1 MSDLTARRARPA
13 LLLLLLLAGWL
24 GLGVATA
31 GPAAAHA
38 ELVSTDPGEG
48 ARLDEV
54 PGQVTLRFSEGV
66 SLGAGYARVL
76 GEGGERVDTGA
87 PSVDGGTVTVPLRD
101 GLPEASYVVTYRIVS
116 ADSHPISG
124 AFAFVVGDGELA
136 DAGAVADDADVDP
149 VVAAALPASRALG
162 FAGLAAGLGVPAFLV
177 LCWPAGWASRTM
189 RRLTTAGLATVAGAA
204 LLTFLLQGPYA
215 AGAGLGALLDPALL
229 AGTGGSSFGLT
240 TLGRGALAL
249 LLAALLL
256 PLWRRAA
263 GDRGVDEG
271 VDQGAGPTA
280 PETAGLAAVAGGVVL
295 TTAAVGHPV
304 AGPLPVFATAVTAV
318 HVAATVLWLGGLAA
332 LLTGL
337 VRPGADAGE
346 LAGALPRWSRLAS
359 GSVAALVVT
368 GVVQSVR
375 EVGSPAALVS
385 TTYGWVLLAKLALV
399 LLLLAAAGVSRVWV
413 QQHLGVTRARPGAR
427 RRVVAHAFAGAPGP
441 GSGDG
446 PDAEPVDEAA
456 VAAARARAAAQ
467 ARGALEDV
475 APLRRSVL
483 VEAAVAAAV
492 LVLSAV
498 LVGTPPA
505 RAEVATPVDVTLPL
519 QSAAGESGSVQ
530 LSVDPARPGPN
541 TLHVYLFDDDGR
553 LAQPADLRVTLTERA
568 QEIGPLDVDLEP
580 AGPGHWVADGMSVP
594 GAGTWTVAV
603 SVRLDEFTATTASTS
618 FPVR

>member
-1 MSDLTARRARPA
+1 MSTLARPA
-13 LLLLLLLAGWL
+13 RPVLLLLVLLAGWL
-24 GLGVATA
+24 SLGVATA

-54 PGQVTLRFSEGV
+54 PGQVTLTFSEGV

-76 GEGGERVDTGA
+76 GDGGERVDTGA
-87 PSVDGGTVTVPLRD
+87 AEVDGGTVTVPLRD
-101 GLPEASYVVTYRIVS
+101 DLPDASYVVTYRIVS

-149 VVAAALPASRALG
+149 FVAAALPAARSLG

-177 LCWPAGWASRTM
+177 LCWPAGWASARM
-189 RRLTTAGLATVAGAA
+189 RRITSAGLGTAAGAA
-204 LLTFLLQGPYA
+204 VLTFLLQGPYA
-215 AGAGLGALLDPALL
+215 AGAGLGSLLDPALVSTT
-229 AGTGGSSFGLT
+229 ASSSFGLT
-240 TLGRGALAL
+240 TLGRAALAL
-249 LLAALLL
+249 VLLGLLV
-256 PLWRRAA
+256 PLWRR
-263 GDRGVDEG
+263 
-271 VDQGAGPTA
+271 GAQPSA
-280 PETAGLAAVAGGVVL
+280 QEQAGLAVIGAGVVL

-304 AGPLPVFATAVTAV
+304 AGPVPVFATAVTAV
-318 HVAATVLWLGGLAA
+318 HVAAMALWLGGLAA
-332 LLTGL
+332 LLAGL
-337 VRPGADAGE
+337 VRPGAEAGE
-346 LAGALPRWSRLAS
+346 LAGALPRWSRIAS

-375 EVGSPAALVS
+375 EVGSPPALVS
-385 TTYGWVLLAKLALV
+385 TTYGWLLLGKLALV

-413 QQHLGVTRARPGAR
+413 QQHLGVSRPRPGSR
-427 RRVVAHAFAGAPGP
+427 RRVTAHAFAAGDP
-441 GSGDG
+441 DG
-446 PDAEPVDEAA
+446 PVET
-456 VAAARARAAAQ
+456 AARARAAVQ
-467 ARGALEDV
+467 ARGAVEDV
-475 APLRRSVL
+475 GPLRRSVL

-505 RAEVATPVDVTLPL
+505 RASVAQPVDVTLPL

-530 LSVDPARPGPN
+530 VSVDPARPGAN
-541 TLHVYLFDDDGR
+541 TLHLYLFDDDGQ
-553 LAQPADLRVTLTERA
+553 LAQPADLRVTLTEPE

-580 AGPGHWVADGMSVP
+580 AGPGHWVADGMSIP

-603 SVRLDEFTATTASTS
+603 SVRLDEFTATTASTD

>member
-1 MSDLTARRARPA
+1 MSARTARPA
-13 LLLLLLLAGWL
+13 RPVLLLLVLLAGWL

-87 PSVDGGTVTVPLRD
+87 ASVDGDTVTVPLRD
-101 GLPEASYVVTYRIVS
+101 DLPEASYVVTYRIVS

-124 AFAFVVGDGELA
+124 AYAFVVGDGELA
-136 DAGAVADDADVDP
+136 DAGTVAERADVDP

-162 FAGLAAGLGVPAFLV
+162 FAGLAVGLGVPAFLV

-189 RRLTTAGLATVAGAA
+189 RRLTTAGLGTVAGAA
-204 LLTFLLQGPYA
+204 VLTFLLQGPYA
-215 AGAGLGALLDPALL
+215 AGTGLGSLLDPALL
-229 AGTGGSSFGLT
+229 ATTGGSSFGLT
-240 TLGRGALAL
+240 VLGRGALAL
-249 LLAALLL
+249 LLAVLLV
-256 PLWRRAA
+256 PLWRRA
-263 GDRGVDEG
+263 
-271 VDQGAGPTA
+271 GAPTVQ
-280 PETAGLAAVAGGVVL
+280 ETVGLAVVAGGVVL

-318 HVAATVLWLGGLAA
+318 HVAAMAVWLGGLTA
-332 LLTGL
+332 LLAGL
-337 VRPGADAGE
+337 ARPGAEAGE
-346 LAGALPRWSRLAS
+346 LAGALPRWSRVVSAS
-359 GSVAALVVT
+359 VVALVVS

-385 TTYGWVLLAKLALV
+385 TTYGWVLLGKLALV

-413 QQHLGVTRARPGAR
+413 QQHLGVSRRRPGPR
-427 RRVVAHAFAGAPGP
+427 RRVPARALAATGGRAPDGAEGT
-441 GSGDG
+441 D
-446 PDAEPVDEAA
+446 EPT
-456 VAAARARAAAQ
+456 VAAARARAAEQ
-467 ARGALEDV
+467 ARGAVEDV
-475 APLRRSVL
+475 GPLRRSVL

-492 LVLSAV
+492 LLLSAV

-505 RAEVATPVDVTLPL
+505 RAAVAQPVDVTVPL
-519 QSAAGESGSVQ
+519 ESAAGESGSVQ
-530 LSVDPARPGPN
+530 LSVDPARPGAN
-541 TLHVYLFDDDGR
+541 TLHVYLFDDAGQLD
-553 LAQPADLRVTLTERA
+553 QPADLRVTLTEPE
-568 QEIGPLDVDLEP
+568 QQIGPLDVDLEP
-580 AGPGHWVADGMSVP
+580 AGPGHWVADGMSIP

-603 SVRLDEFTATTASTS
+603 SVRLDEFTAATASTT

>member
-1 MSDLTARRARPA
+1 VTVRTARPTRPV
-13 LLLLLLLAGWL
+13 LLLLVLLAGWL

-54 PGQVTLRFSEGV
+54 PGSVSLRFSEGV

-87 PSVDGGTVTVPLRD
+87 ASVDGDTVTVPLRAD
-101 GLPEASYVVTYRIVS
+101 LPEASYVVTYRIVS

-124 AFAFVVGDGELA
+124 AYAFVVGDGELA

-177 LCWPAGWASRTM
+177 LCWPGGWASPTM
-189 RRLTTAGLATVAGAA
+189 RRLTTAGLATAAVAAV
-204 LLTFLLQGPYA
+204 LTFLLQGPYA
-215 AGAGLGALLDPALL
+215 AGAGPGSVLDPALV
-229 AGTGGSSFGLT
+229 AATGGSSFGLT

-249 LLAALLL
+249 LLAAVLV

-263 GDRGVDEG
+263 
-271 VDQGAGPTA
+271 APTA
-280 PETAGLAAVAGGVVL
+280 QESAGLAVLAGGVVL

-318 HVAATVLWLGGLAA
+318 HVAAMVLWLGGMAA

-337 VRPGADAGE
+337 LRPGAGADD
-346 LAGALPRWSRLAS
+346 LASALPRWSRVAS

-375 EVGSPAALVS
+375 EVGAPAALVS

-413 QQHLGVTRARPGAR
+413 QQHLGITRRPAPR
-427 RRVVAHAFAGAPGP
+427 RRVTAHAFAAASPRAA
-441 GSGDG
+441 D
-446 PDAEPVDEAA
+446 EPT

-467 ARGALEDV
+467 ARGAVEDV
-475 APLRRSVL
+475 GPLRRSVL
-483 VEAAVAAAV
+483 VESAVAAAV

-505 RAEVATPVDVTLPL
+505 RATLATPVDVTLPL

-530 LSVDPARPGPN
+530 VSLDPVRPGPN
-541 TLHVYLFDDDGR
+541 TLHVYLFDDAGA
-553 LAQPADLRVTLTERA
+553 LTQPADLRVTLAEPE
-568 QEIGPLDVDLEP
+568 QEIGPLDVELEP
-580 AGPGHWVADGMSVP
+580 AGPGHWVADGLAIP

-603 SVRLDEFTATTASTS
+603 RVRLDEFTAATASTDV
-618 FPVR
+618 PVR

>member
-1 MSDLTARRARPA
+1 MTVRTARPTRPV
-13 LLLLLLLAGWL
+13 LLLLVLLAGWL

-54 PGQVTLRFSEGV
+54 PGSVSLRFSEGV

-87 PSVDGGTVTVPLRD
+87 ATVDGGTVTVPLRGD
-101 GLPEASYVVTYRIVS
+101 LPDASYVVTYRIVS

-136 DAGAVADDADVDP
+136 DAGAVAEDADVDP

-177 LCWPAGWASRTM
+177 LCWPVGWTSRTV
-189 RRLTTAGLATVAGAA
+189 RRLTTAGLGTVAGAA
-204 LLTFLLQGPYA
+204 VLTFLLQGPYA
-215 AGAGLGALLDPALL
+215 AGSGLGSLLDPALL
-229 AGTGGSSFGLT
+229 SSTAGSSFGLT

-249 LLAALLL
+249 LLAALLV
-256 PLWRRAA
+256 PLWRR
-263 GDRGVDEG
+263 GGS
-271 VDQGAGPTA
+271 DQGAGPTA
-280 PETAGLAAVAGGVVL
+280 QETAGLAALGAGVVL

-318 HVAATVLWLGGLAA
+318 HVVAMVLWLGGMAA
-332 LLTGL
+332 LLTAL
-337 VRPGADAGE
+337 LRPGAGADE
-346 LAGALPRWSRLAS
+346 LATALPRWSRVAS
-359 GSVAALVVT
+359 VSVAALVVT

-375 EVGSPAALVS
+375 EVGAPAALVS
-385 TTYGWVLLAKLALV
+385 TTYGWVLLGKLALV

-413 QQHLGVTRARPGAR
+413 QQHLGITRSRPASR
-427 RRVVAHAFAGAPGP
+427 RRVTAHAFAASPGGARAAA
-441 GSGDG
+441 D
-446 PDAEPVDEAA
+446 EPT

-467 ARGALEDV
+467 ARGAVEDV
-475 APLRRSVL
+475 GPLRRSVL

-505 RAEVATPVDVTLPL
+505 RAELVQPVDVTLPL

-530 LSVDPARPGPN
+530 LSLDPVRPGPN
-541 TLHVYLFDDDGR
+541 TLHVYLFDGGGQ
-553 LAQPADLRVTLTERA
+553 LAQPADLRVTLTEPE

-594 GAGTWTVAV
+594 GAGTWTLAV
-603 SVRLDEFTATTASTS
+603 SVRLDEFTATTASTD

>member
-1 MSDLTARRARPA
+1 MRDLTAARTRP
-13 LLLLLLLAGWL
+13 LLLLLVLLAGWV
-24 GLGVATA
+24 GLGVVTA

-54 PGQVTLRFSEGV
+54 PAQVTLRFTEGV

-76 GEGGERVDTGA
+76 GEDGERVDTGA
-87 PSVDGGTVTVPLRD
+87 ASVDGGTVTVPLRAD
-101 GLPEASYVVTYRIVS
+101 LPEASYVVTYRIVS

-149 VVAAALPASRALG
+149 LVAAALPASRALG
-162 FAGLAAGLGVPAFLV
+162 FAGLAVGLGVPAFLV

-204 LLTFLLQGPYA
+204 VATFLLQGPYA
-215 AGAGLGALLDPALL
+215 AGGGLGSLLDPAV
-229 AGTGGSSFGLT
+229 AAATGSSSFGLT

-249 LLAALLL
+249 LLAALLV
-256 PLWRRAA
+256 PLWRRADA
-263 GDRGVDEG
+263 
-271 VDQGAGPTA
+271 PTA
-280 PETAGLAAVAGGVVL
+280 QETAGLAVLAGGVVL

-318 HVAATVLWLGGLAA
+318 HVAAMVLWLGGLAA
-332 LLTGL
+332 LLAGL
-337 VRPGADAGE
+337 VRPGAVPGTTASE

-375 EVGSPAALVS
+375 EVGTPAALVS
-385 TTYGWVLLAKLALV
+385 TAYGWVLLAKLALV

-413 QQHLGVTRARPGAR
+413 QQHLGITRSRPASR
-427 RRVVAHAFAGAPGP
+427 RRVTAHAFAAGPSGATDE
-441 GSGDG
+441 STD
-446 PDAEPVDEAA
+446 EPT

-467 ARGALEDV
+467 ARGAVEDV
-475 APLRRSVL
+475 GPLRRSVL

-492 LVLSAV
+492 LVASAV

-505 RAEVATPVDVTLPL
+505 RAEAARPVDVTLPL
-519 QSAAGESGSVQ
+519 QSAAGQSGSVQ
-530 LSVDPARPGPN
+530 LSVDPARTGAN
-541 TLHVYLFDDDGR
+541 TLHVYLFDDAGQLD
-553 LAQPADLRVTLTERA
+553 QPADLRVTLTERA

-603 SVRLDEFTATTASTS
+603 SVRLDEFTAATASTDV
-618 FPVR
+618 PVR

>member
-1 MSDLTARRARPA
+1 MTGRAARPA
-13 LLLLLLLAGWL
+13 RPVLLLLVLLAGWL

-54 PGQVTLRFSEGV
+54 PAEVTLRFSEGV

-76 GEGGERVDTGA
+76 GEGGERADTGA
-87 PSVDGGTVTVPLRD
+87 ATVDGDTVTVPLRED
-101 GLPEASYVVTYRIVS
+101 LPDASYVVTYRIVS

-124 AFAFVVGDGELA
+124 AYAFVVGDGELA
-136 DAGAVADDADVDP
+136 DAGAVADGAGVDP
-149 VVAAALPASRALG
+149 FVAAALPASRALG

-189 RRLTTAGLATVAGAA
+189 RRLTTAGLLTVAGAA
-204 LLTFLLQGPYA
+204 VLTFLLQGPYA
-215 AGAGLGALLDPALL
+215 AGAGLGSLLDPSLL
-229 AGTGGSSFGLT
+229 TTTGASSFGLT

-249 LLAALLL
+249 LLAALLV
-256 PLWRRAA
+256 PLWRRA
-263 GDRGVDEG
+263 
-271 VDQGAGPTA
+271 GAPTA
-280 PETAGLAAVAGGVVL
+280 QETAGLGAVAAGVVL

-304 AGPLPVFATAVTAV
+304 AGALPVFATAVAAV
-318 HVAATVLWLGGLAA
+318 HVAAMALWLGGLTA

-337 VRPGADAGE
+337 VRTGAEAGE

-359 GSVAALVVT
+359 ASVAALVVT

-375 EVGSPAALVS
+375 EVGSPVALVS
-385 TTYGWVLLAKLALV
+385 TPYGWVLLGKLALV

-413 QQHLGVTRARPGAR
+413 QQQLGLPRTRPHPR
-427 RRVVAHAFAGAPGP
+427 RRVPAHAFATAGATRAG
-441 GSGDG
+441 
-446 PDAEPVDEAA
+446 AEEDA
-456 VAAARARAAAQ
+456 VASAARARAAAQ
-467 ARGALEDV
+467 ARGAVEDV

-483 VEAAVAAAV
+483 VEAAVAAGV

-498 LVGTPPA
+498 LVGIPPA
-505 RAEVATPVDVTLPL
+505 RAAVAQPVDVTLPL
-519 QSAAGESGSVQ
+519 QAAAGEVGSVQ

-541 TLHVYLFDDDGR
+541 TLHVYLFDDAGQ
-553 LAQPADLRVTLTERA
+553 LTQPADLRVTLTEPA

-580 AGPGHWVADGMSVP
+580 AGPGHWVADGASIP
-594 GAGTWTVAV
+594 GAGTWTLAV
-603 SVRLDEFTATTASTS
+603 SVRLDEFTAATASTDV
-618 FPVR
+618 PVR

>member
-1 MSDLTARRARPA
+1 MTARTARPVRPV
-13 LLLLLLLAGWL
+13 LLLLVLLTGWL

-48 ARLDEV
+48 ARLEEV
-54 PGQVTLRFSEGV
+54 PGQVTLRFTESV

-87 PSVDGGTVTVPLRD
+87 ASVDGQTVTVPLRGD
-101 GLPEASYVVTYRIVS
+101 LPDASYVVTYRIVS

-124 AFAFVVGDGELA
+124 AYAFVVGDGELA

-177 LCWPAGWASRTM
+177 LCWPGGWASPRM
-189 RRLTTAGLATVAGAA
+189 RRLTTAGLATAAVAAV
-204 LLTFLLQGPYA
+204 LTFLLQGPYA
-215 AGAGLGALLDPALL
+215 AGAGLGSVLDPALV
-229 AGTGGSSFGLT
+229 AATGSSSFGLT

-249 LLAALLL
+249 LLAAVLV

-263 GDRGVDEG
+263 
-271 VDQGAGPTA
+271 APTA
-280 PETAGLAAVAGGVVL
+280 QEAAGLAVLAGGVVL

-318 HVAATVLWLGGLAA
+318 HVAAMALWLGGLAA
-332 LLTGL
+332 LLAGL
-337 VRPGADAGE
+337 VRPGAEAGE
-346 LAGALPRWSRLAS
+346 LAAALPRWSRLAS
-359 GSVAALVVT
+359 ASVAALVVT

-413 QQHLGVTRARPGAR
+413 QQHLGVSRSRPAGR
-427 RRVVAHAFAGAPGP
+427 RRVTAHAFAATGP
-441 GSGDG
+441 A
-446 PDAEPVDEAA
+446 AEEGA
-456 VAAARARAAAQ
+456 VAEAARARAAAQ
-467 ARGALEDV
+467 ARGAVEDV
-475 APLRRSVL
+475 GPLRRSVL

-505 RAEVATPVDVTLPL
+505 RAAVAQPVDVTLPL

-530 LSVDPARPGPN
+530 LSVDPARAGAN
-541 TLHVYLFDDDGR
+541 TLHVYLFDDEGR
-553 LAQPADLRVTLTERA
+553 LDQPAGLRVTLTEPQ
-568 QEIGPLDVDLEP
+568 QEIGPIDVDLEP
-580 AGPGHWVADGMSVP
+580 AGPGHWVADGMSIP
-594 GAGTWTVAV
+594 GAGTWTLAV
-603 SVRLDEFTATTASTS
+603 SVRLDEFTATTASTD